1 MRADNIIK
9 KDETKTPKKRGIP
22 NSGTNVF
29 KKQPITNK
37 PINKEKEKINKK
49 DLDGFSESVDELIN
63 VLKNESKNNS
73 KKSKTQQK
81 DDKGSISK
89 PSVTQINEDLNLKKS
104 KVTKTSQAKKSDSLR
119 TKNSK
124 STSSKKNGSSKK
136 SVKLNE
142 SSKVNNKKSSSKK
155 TQIRKK
161 IDRVNTNVNRL
172 KTTTSRNI
180 RNNKANWKK
189 NSLKFNKI
197 IFSLSIIISTLILL
211 IIIFS
216 KYKIF
221 ASDNKVISNIAYS
234 SDSSDIINSDSSLDY
249 SNTLITPAISDSD
262 NSKYE
267 LIIESGMSA
276 NEIADLISLSNYVD
290 KQGMLNYFIENNLTS
305 KINVGT
311 YYIFPSMSYEEIAD
325 LICISDNF
333 TLTIYPGLSI
343 NQIDT
348 LLVKRNLIKKGEF
361 VKASTKVANTYGL
374 SFVEGWFLS
383 GKYEITRDL
392 DIEQFALAMFKNTLN
407 TISPFLSDI
416 AKSNYSVEDILIIA
430 SLIQAETNKIEQM
443 GLISQVIHNRLILD
457 MPLGINA
464 TTSYEIGNYSPDIE
478 LEIYNKITPFNTR
491 RKKGLVPTP
500 ICSLSYESIYA
511 AIYPIK
517 GDYLYYNHDKDG
529 NIHMAKTYEQHL
541 LNVEGKFENGI

>member
-1 MRADNIIK
+1 MRDDNIIK

-29 KKQPITNK
+29 QKQPITNK
-37 PINKEKEKINKK
+37 SFNKDKEKINKK
-49 DLDGFSESVDELIN
+49 DLDGFSESVDELID
-63 VLKNESKNNS
+63 VLKNGRIDSS
-73 KKSKTQQK
+73 KKAKSHEKENTGKTN
-81 DDKGSISK
+81 K
-89 PSVTQINEDLNLKKS
+89 PTVTSNNEDLKLKKS
-104 KVTKTSQAKKSDSLR
+104 KITKTSQVKKTDSHG

-124 STSSKKNGSSKK
+124 STSSKKNDSSKK
-136 SVKLNE
+136 GVKLNE
-142 SSKVNNKKSSSKK
+142 SSKINNKRNPSNK

-161 IDRVNTNVNRL
+161 IYRVNTNVNRL
-172 KTTTSRNI
+172 KKTTSRNI
-180 RNNKANWKK
+180 RNNKANLQK

-197 IFSLSIIISTLILL
+197 IFSLSIIISTIILL

-221 ASDNKVISNIAYS
+221 ASDNKVISDIVYS
-234 SDSSDIINSDSSLDY
+234 SETSDIINKGSSLDY
-249 SNTLITPAISDSD
+249 SNTIITPAISDSD

-276 NEIADLISLSNYVD
+276 NEIAYLISLSNYVD

-333 TLTIYPGLSI
+333 TITIYPGLSI

-348 LLVKRNLIKKGEF
+348 LLVKRNLIQKGEF
-361 VKASTKVANTYGL
+361 VNATTRVANTYGL

-392 DIEQFALAMFKNTLN
+392 DIDEFALAMFKNTLN

-430 SLIQAETNKIEQM
+430 SLIQAETNNKEQM

-511 AIYPIK
+511 AIYPLK